1 MSNNV
6 INLDQLF
13 QQNNHTHTNTD
24 PTNTDT
30 SNTDPTNTDTTNI
43 EHNDTLTIDELMECN
58 YLTLNDVSKSQIITY
73 FSELISTTRESMR
86 NFRDIFISETVRHD
100 IQNNNQ
106 IFTNNIFVD
115 GSGYSIIWYLFK
127 NNNKLYFI
135 HKNQIN
141 GNIGWKEANFNIL

>member
-1 MSNNV
+1 MSHNI

-13 QQNNHTHTNTD
+13 QQYNPTHSTTNLTNTELTHTEPN
-24 PTNTDT
+24 N
-30 SNTDPTNTDTTNI
+30 
-43 EHNDTLTIDELMECN
+43 TLTIDELMECN

-73 FSELISTTRESMR
+73 FSELISTTPESMR
-86 NFRDIFISETVRHD
+86 NFRDIFISETIKND
-100 IQNNNQ
+100 IRNNNQ
-106 IFTNNIFVD
+106 IFTNNICIS

-141 GNIGWKEANFNIL
+141 GTIGWKETNLDILDA

>member
-1 MSNNV
+1 MSNNI

-24 PTNTDT
+24 TI
-30 SNTDPTNTDTTNI
+30 NTDPTNTDPTNT
-43 EHNDTLTIDELMECN
+43 EPNDTLTIDELMECN

-106 IFTNNIFVD
+106 IFTNNICVD
-115 GSGYSIIWYLFK
+115 GSGYSIMWYLFK

>member
-6 INLDQLF
+6 INLDRLF

-43 EHNDTLTIDELMECN
+43 EPNDTLTIDELMECN

-73 FSELISTTRESMR
+73 FSELISTTRESIR
-86 NFRDIFISETVRHD
+86 NFRDIFINETVRHD